1 MQDRVSLHPGRVKLV
16 PVAGQENTYD
26 MVRAD
31 SPTQEG
37 TPLNKD
43 SLLKDATAALYGLPN
58 TAVPDDALALLGP
71 YVQYWWRATG
81 KGYVEYRA
89 PAAQVTL
96 TMSLAVQPI
105 YYSNNLSVDFATG
118 EINLINPQTV
128 NADYNSTSTLTVLR
142 GKYFTNI
149 KNAPNNIYF
158 AAQDAAVTTEKSD
171 GSYFVFLSN
180 CSRVTSMLK
189 EGTSTYL
196 RSADRNAYP
205 DSGIVDGIEYQFLGR
220 PLDNAVGSPQI
231 ETGSYVGTGTYGSD
245 NPCSLIFESIPKFVY
260 IKSFDSSHAGF
271 FLPFTLTDSFTWFA
285 YQGFTEN
292 AGLQSANLSA
302 KFKNLTLSWYSA
314 GAYTDAKYQ
323 LNTSEKKYC
332 YIAII

>member
-1 MQDRVSLHPGRVKLV
+1 MASEKNITMRQYNGVD
-16 PVAGQENTYD
+16 YD
-26 MVRAD
+26 TLYPKTKVEQVEGAYTQQQILSD
-31 SPTQEG
+31 STKE
-37 TPLNKD
+37 
-43 SLLKDATAALYGLPN
+43 LYGLGSD
-58 TAVPDDALALLGP
+58 AVPDEVLALLGP

-81 KGYVEYRA
+81 KGYVEHRA

-96 TMSLAVQPI
+96 TQSLVVQPI

-128 NADYNSTSTLTVLR
+128 NADYNSPSTLTVLR

-158 AAQDAAVTTEKSD
+158 AAQDATVTTD
-171 GSYFVFLSN
+171 YGDPPAAYVFLSN

-205 DSGIVDGIEYQFLGR
+205 DSGIVDGIEYRFLGM
-220 PLDNAVGSPQI
+220 PLDNAVGAPQI
-231 ETGSYVGTGTYGSD
+231 ETGSYIGTGTYGSN

-260 IKSFDSSHAGF
+260 IKSFDSSYAGF

-292 AGLQSANLSA
+292 EGLQSSNLYA

-314 GAYTDAKYQ
+314 GAYKDAKYQ